1 MAIPEFEAWREEL
14 LFTGRI
20 VADSDDSIP
29 PDEKERRC
37 RRYVELV
44 DMAHGVWEERVFEAL
59 VDSLQVDYDYEVY
72 ETTIGVITA
81 FPSDSFGP
89 WMVKALPGLIGR
101 QPERAGDFLSLM
113 VNYHRKATSP
123 ALVGHLAA
131 FVRALTQAPDDIRRE
146 IRAFIAEQERQGWL
160 RDKRGLFEHAEVA

>member
-1 MAIPEFEAWREEL
+1 
-14 LFTGRI
+14 
-20 VADSDDSIP
+20 
-29 PDEKERRC
+29 
-37 RRYVELV
+37 
-44 DMAHGVWEERVFEAL
+44 
-59 VDSLQVDYDYEVY
+59 
-72 ETTIGVITA
+72 
-81 FPSDSFGP
+81 
-89 WMVKALPGLIGR
+89 MVKALPGLIGR

-160 RDKRGLFEHAEVA
+160 RDKRGFFEHAEVA